1 MDEISTE
8 QKIYSAAK
16 QIFLQK
22 GLQGARMQEIADEA
36 GINKS
41 LLHYYFRTKDKLFQ
55 VIFEETASKLFT
67 SIITALEGGNDF
79 KTKIQLFVD
88 RYIGFI
94 QENPYIPQFMI
105 NIISQNPD
113 MLLQVFE
120 KLKIQPKNDILKQIQ
135 MEMDKGNIKKMQPEQ
150 LIINMVSLCIFPF
163 IAKPIIK
170 GILEKNDDEYDDLM
184 NERKKMLPDFIIN
197 AIQFRK

>member
-1 MDEISTE
+1 MEDISTE

-16 QIFLQK
+16 QIFLKK

-41 LLHYYFRTKDKLFQ
+41 LLHYYFRTKEKLFQ
-55 VIFEETASKLFT
+55 EIFEETATKLFT
-67 SIITALEGGNDF
+67 SVISSLEGDGSIEI
-79 KTKIQLFVD
+79 KIRLFVE

-105 NIISQNPD
+105 NVISQNPD

-120 KLKIQPKNDILKQIQ
+120 KMKIQPKYEIMKQLQ
-135 MEMDKGNIKKMQPEQ
+135 LEMDKGNIIKMRTED

-163 IAKPIIK
+163 IAKPLIQ
-170 GILEKNDDEYDDLM
+170 GILGKSDEDYIAFM
-184 NERKKMLPDFIIN
+184 EERKKMLPDFIVR
-197 AIQFRK
+197 AIQIN

>member
-1 MDEISTE
+1 M
-8 QKIYSAAK
+8 
-16 QIFLQK
+16 
-22 GLQGARMQEIADEA
+22 
-36 GINKS
+36 
-41 LLHYYFRTKDKLFQ
+41 
-55 VIFEETASKLFT
+55 IFEETASKLFT

-135 MEMDKGNIKKMQPEQ
+135 MEMEKGNIKKMQPEQ

-170 GILEKNDDEYDDLM
+170 GILEKNDAEYDDLM
-184 NERKKMLPDFIIN
+184 NERKKMLPDFIIY
-197 AIQFRK
+197 AIQIRK